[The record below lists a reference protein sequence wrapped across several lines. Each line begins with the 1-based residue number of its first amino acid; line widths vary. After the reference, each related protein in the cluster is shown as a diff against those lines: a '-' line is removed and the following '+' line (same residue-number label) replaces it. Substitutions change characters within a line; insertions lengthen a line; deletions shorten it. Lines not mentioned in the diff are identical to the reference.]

1 MFAGLNAQPRGL
13 LHGIVDDPGTREV
26 DALCRCRRRRCPTRR
41 TEPARWI
48 AAHSAA
54 ASSSSAGSW
63 TSGGAREN
71 VACGDR
77 AWARALG
84 LAMAPRGRS
93 LWRLPGRGAKRRG
106 RQRPDL
112 GGALRDSQRL
122 AIVIELDWLSVE
134 ELVAGAVAAHI
145 DAQPAPAV
153 QEPEDEAVEP

>member
-1 MFAGLNAQPRGL
+1 MMPFRAVRNRHAGSWRTP
-13 LHGIVDDPGTREV
+13 
-26 DALCRCRRRRCPTRR
+26 RRRRRA
-41 TEPARWI
+41 ARFADVRW
-48 AAHSAA
+48 
-54 ASSSSAGSW
+54 
-63 TSGGAREN
+63 REN
-71 VACGDR
+71 VADR
-77 AWARALG
+77 AWARASG

-134 ELVAGAVAAHI
+134 ELVAGAVGAHI